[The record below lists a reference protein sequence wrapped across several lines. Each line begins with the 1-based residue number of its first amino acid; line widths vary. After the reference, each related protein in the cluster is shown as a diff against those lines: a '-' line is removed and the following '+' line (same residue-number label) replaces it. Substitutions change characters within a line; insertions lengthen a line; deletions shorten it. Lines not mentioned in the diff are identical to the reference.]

1 MAWESR
7 NGQGAYYTRSR
18 RCGERVTREYIGS
31 DETAMLIAK
40 LDALERQERK
50 AEQDAQHDERAQFD
64 AIDAQM
70 EQLGELADEL
80 ARAVLTVAGYHQH
93 KGGEWRK
100 YRERKPVD
108 SDTQSPQPGFNHLG
122 NGPAAG
128 AI

>member
-18 RCGERVTREYIGS
+18 RCGERVIREYIGS
-31 DETAMLIAK
+31 DETASLIAK
-40 LDALERQERK
+40 MDALDRQERK
-50 AEQDAQHDERAQFD
+50 AKQDAQRDERAQFD
-64 AIDAQM
+64 AIDAQI
-70 EQLGELADEL
+70 EQLGELANQI
-80 ARAVLTVAGYHQH
+80 ARAMLIAAGYHQH

-108 SDTQSPQPGFNHLG
+108 SDTQSPQTGFNHLG
-122 NGPAAG
+122 NRPTPG